1 VDARIKSGHDGRI
14 FMAHGGPLSHVRVLD
29 FTQRLAG
36 PYGTQM
42 LGDLGADI
50 IKVEP
55 PGGDPTHRTPPHFVA
70 GESTYYLS
78 INRNKR
84 SILLDLKH
92 EDGKAAALRLIA
104 KSDVVMEN
112 NRPGVMA
119 RLGLSYDDLKGDF
132 PGLVYC
138 SISGFGQDGP
148 DSERGALDPVVQAM
162 SGGMSLTGEVGG
174 QSVRAGIP
182 IGDICAG
189 MYATTGVL
197 AALLRRDKTGQGEF
211 IDISML
217 DVQVAMLSYQAAAYL
232 QSGKAPGLQGRTHD
246 SYALSY
252 CVRAKDGVDVMI
264 AANQQRAFENLCNT
278 VGRPELIADK
288 RFLSPSDR
296 NRNKTALRALMD
308 EACLTADSKDIIAAL
323 HSVGAPAAVINS
335 IDRAF
340 AEPQVLHRDMLMSL
354 KGGNKDDAVRMA
366 GDPIKLRENPRAHY
380 AYPPHAGQHT
390 RAILKE
396 LAGYADAEIDRMIAA
411 KAVLELPLSDQAQEF

>member
-1 VDARIKSGHDGRI
+1 MTSK
-14 FMAHGGPLSHVRVLD
+14 GPLSHIRVIDL
-29 FTQRLAG
+29 TQRLAG
-36 PYGTQM
+36 PYATQM

-50 IKVEP
+50 IKLEP

-84 SILLDLKH
+84 SIIVDLKRP
-92 EDGKAAALRLIA
+92 EGKEVARRLIA
-104 KSDVVMEN
+104 KSDVLIEN

-119 RLGLSYDDLKGDF
+119 RLGLAYDDLKRDF

-138 SISGFGQDGP
+138 SISGFGQNGP
-148 DSERGALDPVVQAM
+148 DAARGALDPIVQAI

-174 QSVRAGIP
+174 KSVRAGIP
-182 IGDICAG
+182 IGDISAG
-189 MYATTGVL
+189 MYATTGIL
-197 AALLRRDKTGQGEF
+197 AALMHRDRTGQGEL

-264 AANQQRAFENLCNT
+264 AANQQRAFESLART
-278 VGRPELIADK
+278 IGRPEIITDP
-288 RFLSPSDR
+288 RFLTPQDR
-296 NRNKTALRALMD
+296 NRNKTELRAVMD
-308 EACLTADSKDIIAAL
+308 EACAKVDSKDILAAL
-323 HSVGAPAAVINS
+323 HRTGAPGAVINS

-340 AEPQVLHRDMLMSL
+340 AEPQVHHRGMLMEL
-354 KGGNKDDAVRMA
+354 NGDAEAGDVARVA
-366 GDPIKLRENPRAHY
+366 GDPIKLAEAPRTDY
-380 AYPPHAGQHT
+380 VYPPHAGQHT
-390 RAILKE
+390 RAVLKE
-396 LAGYADAEIDRMIAA
+396 LGGYDDPEIDRLIEAG
-411 KAVLELPLSDQAQEF
+411 AVLEMPVMDQAQEF